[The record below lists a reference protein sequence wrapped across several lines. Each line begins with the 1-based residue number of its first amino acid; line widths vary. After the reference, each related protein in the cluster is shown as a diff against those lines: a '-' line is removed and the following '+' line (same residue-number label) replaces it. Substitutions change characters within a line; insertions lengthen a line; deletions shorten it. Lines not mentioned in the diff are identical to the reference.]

1 MKTQVI
7 DVPDRQ
13 RYEIVRD
20 GTALGYAAYQKTEQ
34 LIVFTHTEV
43 DPSLEGQGIGG
54 RLVQGALDHVRDQ
67 RLAVLP
73 ITPTSTIDAL
83 AAKSPTDTAITR

>member
-1 MKTQVI
+1 MTTQVI

-20 GTALGYAAYQKTEQ
+20 GTMRGYAAYQKTEQ
-34 LIVFTHTEV
+34 LVVFTHTEV

-54 RLVQGALDHVRDQ
+54 RLM
-67 RLAVLP
+67 
-73 ITPTSTIDAL
+73 
-83 AAKSPTDTAITR
+83 